1 MRPLRRVVAVLAAC
15 VIAAVIAPSP
25 AWAHNSLRTSTPA
38 KGATLDV
45 PPTQVVLEF
54 AERLDPQFTT
64 IAVTTARG
72 MAVTVGKPVVDG
84 VRGTQALTQPLAA
97 GTYTV
102 AFRVV
107 SVDGHP
113 VQGSQVFTL
122 TAAGVTPTTP
132 TPRQLPGHQHQHHL
146 LPPSPQLTAPQADP
160 APRWDGA
167 SAPRHWWPLS
177 GAPSA
182 SCCGAGPAGR
192 DQDSSPRLVAARGR
206 GHGGRGRR
214 DGRVA
219 LVRRRGPP

>member
-132 TPRQLPGHQHQHHL
+132 TPASIAGSPTPT
-146 LPPSPQLTAPQADP
+146 PPAAAVTAADS
-160 APRWDGA
+160 ATGRSGSALGWGLGA
-167 SAPRHWWPLS
+167 A
-177 GAPSA
+177 A
-182 SCCGAGPAGR
+182 
-192 DQDSSPRLVAARGR
+192 LVAAV
-206 GHGGRGRR
+206 GGA
-214 DGRVA
+214 VSV
-219 LVRRRGPP
+219 LLRRRTSRS